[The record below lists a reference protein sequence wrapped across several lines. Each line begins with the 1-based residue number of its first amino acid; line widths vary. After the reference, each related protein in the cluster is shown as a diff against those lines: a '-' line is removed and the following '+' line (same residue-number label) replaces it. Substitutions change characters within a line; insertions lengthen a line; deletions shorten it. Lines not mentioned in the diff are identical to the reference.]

1 MTIKEKEILKQI
13 EIKIWNIK
21 QNDKKMKDKDN
32 YKGNGNRNSL
42 LKGKDNS
49 LRGKEN
55 YKNRN
60 TDRSKD

>member
-1 MTIKEKEILKQI
+1 MTMKEKEILKQI

-42 LKGKDNS
+42 LKGKDNF